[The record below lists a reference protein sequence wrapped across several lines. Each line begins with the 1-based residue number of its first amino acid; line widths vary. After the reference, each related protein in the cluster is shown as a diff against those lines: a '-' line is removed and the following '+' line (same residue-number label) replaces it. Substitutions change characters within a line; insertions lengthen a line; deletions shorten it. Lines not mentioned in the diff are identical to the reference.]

1 MIKIQ
6 KNKNNYLLIEQREYE
21 GNPYIG
27 VREFYDNEDGKS
39 MPTKRGITF
48 NPKYAQQVAEALLK
62 IAKNDE

>member
-21 GNPYIG
+21 GNPYID
-27 VREFYDNEDGKS
+27 VREFYDNEDGES

-48 NPKYAQQVAEALLK
+48 NPKFAQQVAEALLK

>member
-21 GNPYIG
+21 GNPYID